1 MLLGFEHVNLVASNM
16 DRTLAFYVGLLGLTL
31 RVRRRTD
38 SGGEVAFVDT
48 PGGGMEIVS
57 PPGPVATPARLVPR
71 TEAGIGHIA
80 FTVDDVDAEYE
91 RLSQAGVPF
100 RAPPRLAV
108 NSDVLHKVAFCSDP
122 DGVVVELCQR
132 PA

>member
-80 FTVDDVDAEYE
+80 FTVDDVDAEFGVADLFQ
-91 RLSQAGVPF
+91 RLD
-100 RAPPRLAV
+100 RLLAE
-108 NSDVLHKVAFCSDP
+108 LGI
-122 DGVVVELCQR
+122 DGCDGR
-132 PA
+132 